1 MPNNLKQ
8 KLTLIGSSGLI
19 GTHILEQ
26 INPDD
31 FQCVKAISRHKI
43 PILDKK
49 GFIQQSIHDFSD
61 LETMR
66 QDLKTDVLVSALG
79 TTIKK
84 AGSRDAF
91 MKIDHD
97 LPLKI
102 SKIAKQE
109 GCKTMILIS
118 SVVFIRIV

>member
-19 GTHILEQ
+19 GSHILEQ
-26 INPDD
+26 ISPDD
-31 FQCVKAISRHKI
+31 FQNVKAITRQKI

-49 GFIQQSIHDFSD
+49 NFIQQSIHDFSD
-61 LETMR
+61 IEIMR
-66 QDLKTDVLVSALG
+66 QDLKKDIIVSTLG

-97 LPLKI
+97 LPY
-102 SKIAKQE
+102 SK
-109 GCKTMILIS
+109 T
-118 SVVFIRIV
+118 